1 MGNAR
6 IVFSLKGNGC
16 RRSGIDRRQ
25 ISYAGH
31 IPERRSGKDR
41 RRELDRRSKSDRRDG
56 EERRTYMM
64 HIDDVI
70 ARFGLDRRSGSDR
83 RTGEDRRDFMAL

>member
-1 MGNAR
+1 MGNSR
-6 IVFSLKGNGC
+6 VVFTLKENGG

-41 RRELDRRSKSDRRDG
+41 RRDSDRRSKSDRRGG

-70 ARFGLDRRSGSDR
+70 ARYGLDRRSGFDR
-83 RTGEDRRDFMAL
+83 RTGEDRREFMAL

>member
-1 MGNAR
+1 MDNAR
-6 IVFSLKGNGC
+6 VVFTLREDEG

-41 RRELDRRSKSDRRDG
+41 RRELDRRGKSDRRGG

-70 ARFGLDRRSGSDR
+70 ARFGEDRRKSSDR
-83 RTGEDRRDFMAL
+83 RTGEDRRDFMVL

>member
-1 MGNAR
+1 MTDAR
-6 IVFSLKGNGC
+6 VVFTLTENGG

-41 RRELDRRSKSDRRDG
+41 RSSSDRRSKSDRRGG